1 MRMLLAAFI
10 AGESLFLFLPS
21 LPDSSWLLWGV
32 GLSILMIS
40 LACWQSMRAK
50 ECLTY
55 WQKLFLALVL
65 CLVGVVWSWYL
76 ADQRQRHL
84 LPEMYEGVDLLLVG
98 VVDGLPKVNDEGV
111 RFSLSLERIE
121 LEDQTKQI
129 DLEKFPTRVSLG
141 WYSGWNK
148 SATIPTIQPGQRWKL
163 PVRLK
168 RPHGSMNPH
177 GFDFERWMF
186 AQDLGANGS
195 VKSNTKGLYLSWR
208 PQLLD
213 DFVPSFNAFVE
224 LSRWHLRQKILE
236 ALPEGRYAGVLAALV
251 MGDQN
256 AIDQKDWRVFNATG
270 IGHLISISGLH
281 VTMLAGFGSMVAAW
295 LWRRR
300 SWPLICPVQKVAALG
315 GLIVALVYTWLAGY
329 QIPAQRTTY
338 MVGVVAVAVWTGRT
352 TRAFDIWWWALFLVM
367 VQDPWA
373 PYTPGFWLSF
383 GAVAAILYAMPGAPF
398 LSEYGHF
405 QKPTWQ
411 ESLRE
416 AVRVQAVVTIALLPL
431 TFYWFAQASVVS
443 PLANAVA
450 IPVISYV
457 VTPLAMLGS
466 IAPSW
471 AGVALLWLAHLAME
485 GVAWCLDPMAN
496 WSWSVV
502 YQAQPSFWAMVLA
515 LIGLVWVIRPGEIVQ
530 SWRSRLCGLAACA
543 GLFIPQTSGLDQGD
557 YRMVVFDI
565 GQGTAVLIETKNHRL
580 LYDTGPKLS
589 KLSDAGERSIVPYLR
604 AEGISHINRLAIS
617 HKDTDHVGGAL
628 SVMRTIRIDDVLGT
642 LPANHFLVREAKV
655 LGIPALP
662 CQALQEWQ
670 WDGVH
675 FKVWHPDSETTFDPI
690 YHQGKPNASS
700 CVIEVHNKRHSVWLT
715 GDVEIGGEALIADKY
730 ARDEQQQLILLVP
743 HHGSATSSSEIFLD
757 TLRPTWALV
766 QAGYKNRYKHPVGRV
781 VERYDARKIPL
792 LQTVHT
798 GAQIWESRAGQMS
811 YRFWRE
817 VQKRFWHYRESSV
830 QK

>member
-21 LPDSSWLLWGV
+21 LPERSWLVWGI
-32 GLSILMIS
+32 GLAILMV
-40 LACWQSMRAK
+40 LVVCWRLMRSNQSI
-50 ECLTY
+50 TF
-55 WQKLFLALVL
+55 WQKLFLGLVL
-65 CLVGVVWSWYL
+65 CSVGAVWSWYL
-76 ADQRQRHL
+76 AEQRQRHV
-84 LPEMYEGVDLLLVG
+84 LPAVYEGVDLLLVG
-98 VVDGLPKVNDEGV
+98 VVDALPKVNDEGV
-111 RFSLSLERIE
+111 RFSLLLEQVDV
-121 LEDQTKQI
+121 EDQTKKV
-129 DLEKFPTRVSLG
+129 DLANFPTRVSLG
-141 WYSGWNK
+141 WYPGWNQ
-148 SATIPTIQPGQRWKL
+148 STTIPQIKPGQRWKL
-163 PVRLK
+163 PVRMK
-168 RPHGSMNPH
+168 KPHGSMNPH

-186 AQDLGANGS
+186 VQNLGANGS
-195 VKSNTKGLYLSWR
+195 VKTNTKGLYLSWR

-213 DFVPSFNAFVE
+213 DFVPSFNSYIE
-224 LSRWHLRQKILE
+224 LTRWHLRNKIFQS
-236 ALPEGRYAGVLAALV
+236 LPEGRYAGVLAALV

-295 LWRRR
+295 VWRRR
-300 SWPLICPVQKVAALG
+300 SWPLICPVQKVAALA

-383 GAVAAILYAMPGAPF
+383 GAVAAILYAMPGTPF

-405 QKPTWQ
+405 KKPTWRQ
-411 ESLRE
+411 SLME

-443 PLANAVA
+443 PLANAIA
-450 IPVISYV
+450 IPVISYL

-466 IAPSW
+466 IAPGW
-471 AGVALLWLAHLAME
+471 AADALLWLAHLSME
-485 GVAWCLDPMAN
+485 LVAWCLDPMAK
-496 WSWSVV
+496 WSWSVID
-502 YQAQPSFWAMVLA
+502 QAQPTIGALA
-515 LIGLVWVIRPGEIVQ
+515 LSLIGLLWAIRPGRILD
-530 SWRSRLCGLAACA
+530 SWRSRLCGLGACA
-543 GLFIPQTSGLDQGD
+543 ALFISPSTGLDDGD
-557 YRMVVFDI
+557 YRLVVFDI
-565 GQGTAVLIETKNHRL
+565 GQGTAVLVETKNHRL

-589 KLSDAGERSIVPYLR
+589 KSSDAAERSIVPYFR
-604 AEGISHINRLAIS
+604 AEGINSIDRLAIS

-628 SVMRTIRIDDVLGT
+628 TMMSSIGVKDVIGT
-642 LPANHFLVREAKV
+642 LPASHFLIREAKAR
-655 LGIPALP
+655 GIPALP
-662 CQALQEWQ
+662 CQAGQQWV
-670 WDGVH
+670 WDGVY
-675 FKVWHPDSETTFDPI
+675 FKVWHPDSETTFDPV

-700 CVIEVHNKRHSVWLT
+700 CVIEVVSKHHSVWLT
-715 GDVEIGGEALIADKY
+715 GDVEVGGEALIANRYERADSH
-730 ARDEQQQLILLVP
+730 RVMLLAP

-757 TLRPTWALV
+757 TLRPDWAVV
-766 QAGYKNRYKHPVGRV
+766 QAGYKNRYQHPVKRV
-781 VERYDARKIPL
+781 VERYDARGIPL

-798 GAQIWESRAGQMS
+798 GAQIWESRLGQMS

-817 VQKRFWHYRESSV
+817 VQKRFWHYGASLGHD
-830 QK
+830 